1 MSHSHGPTNEKR
13 TLWAALLTGGFM
25 FAEIIG
31 GLMAGSLALLADASH
46 MLTDTASLALAYI
59 AFRIARRPA
68 DWRRTYGFDRFQLL
82 VAFANGLSLFFIA
95 AWIVYEATSR
105 FFEPHEVLGGMML
118 VVAIGGLVVNIVAY
132 LILGGGDHENLNLR
146 GATLHVLGDLVG
158 SIAALTAALVILISG
173 WTPIDPLLSLL
184 VALII
189 LRSAWHLM
197 AESAHVLLEGA
208 PKGLDTRHIGP
219 DLVTHVPGVEDI
231 HHVHA
236 WSLTHEKTLVTLHA
250 RVLEDRY
257 PGGVTALIKSR
268 LRERF
273 DIDHATIEIEQDRC
287 ADDSEG

>member
-1 MSHSHGPTNEKR
+1 MSHSHAPSNEKR
-13 TLWAALLTGGFM
+13 TLWAALLTGSFM
-25 FAEIIG
+25 FAEVIG
-31 GLMAGSLALLADASH
+31 GLVAGSLALLADASH
-46 MLTDTASLALAYI
+46 MLTDTASLALAYA

-95 AWIVYEATSR
+95 AWIVYEAISR
-105 FFEPHEVLGGMML
+105 FFEPVEVLGGLML
-118 VVAIGGLVVNIVAY
+118 IVALGGLIVNIVAY
-132 LILGGGDHENLNLR
+132 LILRGGDRDNLNLR
-146 GATLHVLGDLVG
+146 GATLHVLGDLMG
-158 SIAALTAALVILISG
+158 SIAALIAALVILASG
-173 WTPIDPLLSLL
+173 WTPADPLLSLL

-189 LRSAWHLM
+189 LRSAWNLM

-219 DLVTHVPGVEDI
+219 DLVTHVPGVADI

-250 RVLEDRY
+250 RVCEVSYD
-257 PGGVTALIKSR
+257 GSITAQIKSR

-273 DIDHATIEIEQDRC
+273 DIAHATIEIEHGQC
-287 ADDSEG
+287 ADDEAH